1 MLPQGHQWGWAD
13 PTAWS
18 AAAAA
23 AAVQRGIGDAGG
35 VRCGP
40 FAAGRQPLR
49 GRRLG
54 AGRDRPGHMAKRGPM
69 YPGLNQADF
78 PSMLDERMYAQLLPP
93 GPSVEHGGVV
103 KICGVCSDRAKSL
116 HFGGMA
122 CDSCKA
128 FFRRSVQNE
137 AYKHFRCSYEGRCSI
152 TITSRKCCQY
162 C

>member
-1 MLPQGHQWGWAD
+1 MVVDQQ
-13 PTAWS
+13 
-18 AAAAA
+18 AASVQYSQ
-23 AAVQRGIGDAGG
+23 AV
-35 VRCGP
+35 
-40 FAAGRQPLR
+40 
-49 GRRLG
+49 
-54 AGRDRPGHMAKRGPM
+54 K
-69 YPGLNQADF
+69 
-78 PSMLDERMYAQLLPP
+78 
-93 GPSVEHGGVV
+93 HGGVV

-162 C
+162 CRVRYIGRRMAEPRHECL